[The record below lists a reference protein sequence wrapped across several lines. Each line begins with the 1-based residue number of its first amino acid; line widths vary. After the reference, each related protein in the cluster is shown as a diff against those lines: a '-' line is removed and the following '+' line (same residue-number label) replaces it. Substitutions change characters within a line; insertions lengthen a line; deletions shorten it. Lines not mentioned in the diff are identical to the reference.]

1 MRLERS
7 LSVEEPVDRRRLRD
21 APTHDRS
28 GEALKVH
35 MAYSESVRPRSRPLA
50 RSVRPSESGGDI
62 GGISEGICIDGV
74 LDLFFSPET
83 CTPSSEMGSEATSP
97 MRSLRREGLSP
108 VLARSRW
115 GGDRD
120 DQVEIE
126 EDLD

>member
-1 MRLERS
+1 M
-7 LSVEEPVDRRRLRD
+7 
-21 APTHDRS
+21 
-28 GEALKVH
+28 H

-74 LDLFFSPET
+74 LDLFFSPEA